1 MELEERYLLAKQIAY
16 TVGKKISVL
25 HFEKLQVE
33 FKDKHFNDPVTN
45 LDKLSQDMI
54 IESIN
59 NRFQSD
65 DIFAEENQAHNIDL
79 ESKNLWIID
88 PIDGTAN
95 FMHGSPFWGI
105 SIGFANRGHVI
116 FGIVYCPEMGLLY
129 EGFDK
134 KGAYL
139 NEKPITVSEIGSI
152 KNSLITSGIT
162 HSLKNE
168 TAEKEKKLK
177 MVLKLFEYSQRLRIF
192 GSSVL
197 QICEV
202 AAGHSEAFVGTG
214 LKAWDFAAANKI
226 LIEAGGKS
234 TDYHNQPVRLNQ
246 QDMVCSNGLIH
257 SQVLELIEH
266 EQ

>member
-88 PIDGTAN
+88 P
-95 FMHGSPFWGI
+95 
-105 SIGFANRGHVI
+105 
-116 FGIVYCPEMGLLY
+116 
-129 EGFDK
+129 
-134 KGAYL
+134 
-139 NEKPITVSEIGSI
+139 
-152 KNSLITSGIT
+152 
-162 HSLKNE
+162 
-168 TAEKEKKLK
+168 AENHRNLGKDILAIAGKKLK
-177 MVLKLFEYSQRLRIF
+177 
-192 GSSVL
+192 G
-197 QICEV
+197 
-202 AAGHSEAFVGTG
+202 
-214 LKAWDFAAANKI
+214 
-226 LIEAGGKS
+226 
-234 TDYHNQPVRLNQ
+234 PVI
-246 QDMVCSNGLIH
+246 D
-257 SQVLELIEH
+257 
-266 EQ
+266 